1 MHAKTME
8 GLMGASANVDL
19 LNTPMRVYKEAETRG
34 DTAVMERALSYAG
47 QTAEQ
52 ADKYKTVADEGTKED
67 AKETSEKA
75 KDIQE
80 KTIQA
85 RKQEQAELEQRIEQS
100 RDTVEISE
108 TGKESLP
115 VSAEEEH
122 AAPDPNSAPPAAAF
136 AEPVTYTK
144 NGEVSPAPAEAQAS
158 VSLTV

>member
-52 ADKYKTVADEGTKED
+52 ADKYKTVADEGMKED

-85 RKQEQAELEQRIEQS
+85 RKQEQAELEQRIEQ
-100 RDTVEISE
+100 
-108 TGKESLP
+108 SLP